1 MKRPLGISILTVL
14 YFLGGAAMLIMQL
27 GFASRFSEGFG
38 AIGVSAIA
46 AHLAVGFLALLGLGA
61 GYGMWTAKRWGWWLG
76 SFYLTYSVARS
87 ANALI
92 TLHGLLE
99 NAGISSAEA
108 APHFIKFTGRII
120 VHSLIC
126 WYFFSEGVERYFQ
139 VFGTSRLKRLA
150 KLVGATLA
158 VAAFFGVLNAI
169 A

>member
-1 MKRPLGISILTVL
+1 M
-14 YFLGGAAMLIMQL
+14 FIMQL
-27 GFASRFSEGFG
+27 GFASRLAEGFG
-38 AIGVSAIA
+38 AVGVSAVV

-76 SFYLTYSVARS
+76 AFYLTYSVARS

-92 TLHGLLE
+92 TLPGLIE
-99 NAGISSAEA
+99 NAGLSSAEA
-108 APHFIKFTGRII
+108 APHFIKFAGRII

-139 VFGTSRLKRLA
+139 VVEASRLKRLG
-150 KLVGATLA
+150 KLVGVTLA